1 MHRGLYQS
9 FFGDPQGQIKGKINK
24 CLYMAYTG
32 CMDIVCRVEGKAGL
46 VLGEKQGW
54 FQRVLDP
61 GTSIN
66 CDWGKEKRR
75 EYDHRSGCLLSVTS
89 ENKKKK
95 HWGPDPYRI

>member
-1 MHRGLYQS
+1 MPSLITEKYIQLSIIKGYYITCIEDYINL

-75 EYDHRSGCLLSVTS
+75 EYDH
-89 ENKKKK
+89 
-95 HWGPDPYRI
+95 